1 MNPTEWAGEER
12 RRYTPVDLRHMG
24 WGPRVALIG
33 LMVTLIV
40 NIIITSMSYQRLVSQ
55 TNVNTN
61 RIEEIRGVDVELM
74 RMMNDMT
81 RAMASLTST
90 VNHLAEDVRRVERQ
104 VE

>member
-1 MNPTEWAGEER
+1 
-12 RRYTPVDLRHMG
+12 
-24 WGPRVALIG
+24 
-33 LMVTLIV
+33 
-40 NIIITSMSYQRLVSQ
+40 MSYQRLVSQ

>member
-1 MNPTEWAGEER
+1 M
-12 RRYTPVDLRHMG
+12 
-24 WGPRVALIG
+24 ALIG

-40 NIIITSMSYQRLVSQ
+40 NIVITSMSYQRLVSQ

-61 RIEEIRGVDVELM
+61 RIEEVRGVDVELM

-104 VE
+104 ME